1 MLLSI
6 WLTPQRRTKKN
17 ILKILGT
24 KKDKFK
30 FGGQKENYS
39 NLKDLNTYL
48 SLKCGRIFSLHLS
61 CGLFVISHKIKVI
74 FLSL

>member
-30 FGGQKENYS
+30 FGGQKKSPKSDVKVQYC
-39 NLKDLNTYL
+39 K
-48 SLKCGRIFSLHLS
+48 SL
-61 CGLFVISHKIKVI
+61 V
-74 FLSL
+74 